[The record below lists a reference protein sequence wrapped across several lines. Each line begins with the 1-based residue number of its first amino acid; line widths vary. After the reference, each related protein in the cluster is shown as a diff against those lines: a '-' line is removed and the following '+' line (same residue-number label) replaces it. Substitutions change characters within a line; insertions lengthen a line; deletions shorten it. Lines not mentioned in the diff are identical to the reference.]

1 MSNLPA
7 AAQIIPAGRAVAIT
21 ASGTL
26 ITETRAI
33 FIETAGSFTIL
44 FAGSSDG
51 NPVTM
56 TLPVGVHPFAI
67 TKCTA
72 GTGLWALY

>member
-7 AAQIIPAGRAVAIT
+7 DAQIVPAKRAVAIT
-21 ASGTL
+21 ASSTAFA
-26 ITETRAI
+26 ETRGI

-44 FAGSSDG
+44 FADSG
-51 NPVTM
+51 NGTAVTM
-56 TLPVGVHPFAI
+56 TLPAGVLPFAI
-67 TKCTA
+67 IKCTA